1 MFSGIVQEFSKKT
14 EVKSRDYGINLSV
27 RVTKKFTKGLKK
39 GDSVAVNGV
48 CLTVKKFNSDT
59 INFDVIHE
67 SLKLTNLK
75 SLNSDLPLNLE
86 RSLKMGDE
94 IGGHLVSG
102 HVHSKGKIL
111 DFKKSKET
119 LLKIELPKS
128 IKGYILKK
136 GYVALNGISLTVVN
150 VDSKSFSVSLIPETL
165 ENTNLK
171 FLKKGDLLNIEAD
184 QQTVTIVETI
194 KKLR

>member
-14 EVKSRDYGINLSV
+14 EVKSKDYGINLSV

-75 SLNSDLPLNLE
+75 SLNPKLPLNLE